1 MHEFF
6 CKLYI
11 KLGSF
16 LKTKLKVQFF
26 LILLP
31 IHQKNKRINCL
42 SDKLQW
48 KHHHYHQ
55 STEPFDLVVVL
66 SRSLPNCLFCGLASQ
81 AAHKMTAS
89 KAALA
94 ILLDRLTKSSP
105 FTLQQQQPNYGCLKS
120 WLKIFK
126 PPAPLPKSLQ
136 QCVAESNLFSPRKQP
151 QLSSHYIS
159 DEVLKTQNIHTDK
172 TWKKPRIA
180 WC

>member
-1 MHEFF
+1 MQSS
-6 CKLYI
+6 YYSSQ
-11 KLGSF
+11 GSIVC
-16 LKTKLKVQFF
+16 LT
-26 LILLP
+26 
-31 IHQKNKRINCL
+31 NCNENIIIII
-42 SDKLQW
+42 
-48 KHHHYHQ
+48 
-55 STEPFDLVVVL
+55 STAEPFDLVVL

-89 KAALA
+89 KAVLA

-151 QLSSHYIS
+151 QPSLCRHCDQIILQRDSLRLSSC
-159 DEVLKTQNIHTDK
+159 VLSCSPTGF
-172 TWKKPRIA
+172 
-180 WC
+180 

>member
-1 MHEFF
+1 M
-6 CKLYI
+6 
-11 KLGSF
+11 
-16 LKTKLKVQFF
+16 
-26 LILLP
+26 
-31 IHQKNKRINCL
+31 
-42 SDKLQW
+42 
-48 KHHHYHQ
+48 
-55 STEPFDLVVVL
+55 VVL

-89 KAALA
+89 KAAALA

-159 DEVLKTQNIHTDK
+159 DEVLRTQNILTDK
-172 TWKKPRIA
+172 TRKKPRIA
-180 WC
+180 SRVCTIEFLLQ